1 MGQKIRS
8 VLLQQDGETQVE
20 LGRYVIR
27 GGPRAIR
34 FELDDDQVRATFP
47 LQRTF
52 FDPKVHGLFLVLY
65 ARDELR
71 KEYVPWLTDPLYATE
86 IKGREYIVLGGET
99 YESPED
105 KDPRG

>member
-1 MGQKIRS
+1 MRAKTHS

-34 FELDDDQVRATFP
+34 FELDGGQVRATFP

-52 FDPKVHGLFLVLY
+52 FDPRTHGVLLALY
-65 ARDELR
+65 ARDDLR
-71 KEYVPWLTDPLYATE
+71 KEYLPWLSNPLYAVE
-86 IKGREYIVLGGET
+86 LDGREYMVMGGET
-99 YESPED
+99 YED
-105 KDPRG
+105 LAGKDPWD